1 MKRTTT
7 SPHAH
12 TRAPQRVLAL
22 WCPDW
27 PVTAAARTHQL
38 DPGSPIALLDAN
50 RIRASNSA
58 ARSHGVQRGL
68 RLREAQAR
76 CPQLHVQP
84 YRADEDARAFEPVLS
99 ALDEAVTG
107 VHALRPGVCVIRA
120 RGPAR
125 YYGGEDEAALWLLD
139 HVDALGIPG
148 GRVGVADGV
157 FTALHA
163 ARATH
168 TTGTGPTGT
177 QRIRIVPA
185 GDAAA
190 FLAPLPITV
199 LDTENNSTDSLTTL
213 LRRLGVYTLGDFAA
227 LDTAHVLDRF
237 GPEGTRLHALA
248 AGLDSRPA
256 HPRTP
261 PPEFDTILHLEP
273 ALLLLD
279 QVAFAVRATADRFI
293 DQLTRAKFVCT
304 ALTVQLE
311 SERGEHSERTW
322 LHPRSFTPAETVDRV
337 RWQLQ
342 GGSTETGLS
351 SGITRIT
358 LSPHTVDP
366 IGSHEAGLWGRGPDE
381 RIHHALSRLQSMLG
395 HSAVVTAQ
403 VSGGRSVTDR
413 VHYTP
418 WGERMLH
425 TRSPERPWP
434 GRLPPLNPTTV
445 YRPPHPVTVFAGD
458 GTQVSVDDRGTL
470 TAPPVSMSG

>member
-27 PVTAAARTHQL
+27 PVTAAARTHHL
-38 DPGSPIALLDAN
+38 DPNSPIALLDAG
-50 RIRASNSA
+50 RIHASNGV
-58 ARSHGVQRGL
+58 ARDHGVQRGL

-199 LDTENNSTDSLTTL
+199 LDTENNSTD
-213 LRRLGVYTLGDFAA
+213 
-227 LDTAHVLDRF
+227 
-237 GPEGTRLHALA
+237 
-248 AGLDSRPA
+248 
-256 HPRTP
+256 
-261 PPEFDTILHLEP
+261 
-273 ALLLLD
+273 
-279 QVAFAVRATADRFI
+279 
-293 DQLTRAKFVCT
+293 
-304 ALTVQLE
+304 
-311 SERGEHSERTW
+311 
-322 LHPRSFTPAETVDRV
+322 
-337 RWQLQ
+337 
-342 GGSTETGLS
+342 
-351 SGITRIT
+351 
-358 LSPHTVDP
+358 
-366 IGSHEAGLWGRGPDE
+366 
-381 RIHHALSRLQSMLG
+381 
-395 HSAVVTAQ
+395 
-403 VSGGRSVTDR
+403 
-413 VHYTP
+413 
-418 WGERMLH
+418 
-425 TRSPERPWP
+425 
-434 GRLPPLNPTTV
+434 
-445 YRPPHPVTVFAGD
+445 
-458 GTQVSVDDRGTL
+458 
-470 TAPPVSMSG
+470 